1 MNFEYFKW
9 LRKEVN
15 ARSVLEFS
23 RDKPS
28 CISNKFPVIKATPS
42 QRNAARDY

>member
-15 ARSVLEFS
+15 ARSVVEFS